1 MMRALPAFF
10 IIFAL
15 LLVYPSADLLAKSP
29 AVSDSPSIQIISP
42 RGGMPLPKDMIGYS
56 DGEDDDSGD
65 ADDLAGYRSKYRY
78 IGNAPGQDIGRA
90 RLVLKIWWMFG
101 FFKLF

>member
-1 MMRALPAFF
+1 MRALPAFLT
-10 IIFAL
+10 IIAL

-42 RGGMPLPKDMIGYS
+42 QGGVPLPKGEIGYS
-56 DGEDDDSGD
+56 EGGDEDGGD
-65 ADDLAGYRSKYRY
+65 ADDLAGHRSKYRY
-78 IGNAPGQDIGRA
+78 IGNAPGQDVGRA
-90 RLVLKIWWMFG
+90 RLMLKIWWMFG